1 MRDVSAHL
9 STTLACLLIA
19 AAVLVSG
26 THAKDLA
33 SLTSP
38 NAIADTHKT
47 DDAAQHIVKI
57 APELHHH
64 SDNSAK
70 VQIANDGQQADH
82 RSLRLHEHKKET
94 RGRLATRLRGLWL
107 AASLSFTV

>member
-9 STTLACLLIA
+9 STTFASLLIA
-19 AAVLVSG
+19 VAVLVSG
-26 THAKDLA
+26 THAKDIA

-38 NAIADTHKT
+38 SAITETKKT
-47 DDAAQHIVKI
+47 DDTSQHIVKI

-70 VQIANDGQQADH
+70 VQSANDGHQADH
-82 RSLRLHEHKKET
+82 RSLRLHEHKKLT
-94 RGRLATRLRGLWL
+94 RHRT
-107 AASLSFTV
+107 T

>member
-1 MRDVSAHL
+1 MRDVPAHL
-9 STTLACLLIA
+9 STTFTCVLIA

-38 NAIADTHKT
+38 NAISDTKKT
-47 DDAAQHIVKI
+47 EDTAQHVKI
-57 APELHHH
+57 VPDLHHH

-70 VQIANDGQQADH
+70 IQIANDGHQADH
-82 RSLRLHEHKKET
+82 RSLRLHEHKKVT
-94 RGRLATRLRGLWL
+94 RHRT
-107 AASLSFTV
+107 T